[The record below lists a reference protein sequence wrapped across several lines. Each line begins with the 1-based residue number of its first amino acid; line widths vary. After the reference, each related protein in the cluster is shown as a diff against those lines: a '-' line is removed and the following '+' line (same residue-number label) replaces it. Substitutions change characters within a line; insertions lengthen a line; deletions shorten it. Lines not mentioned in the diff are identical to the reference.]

1 MIAAE
6 IQTGEMTVRIHDECC
21 RNVSQGRMAHM
32 SQIVTDSYR
41 RRWMEEGGTG
51 KVLGSTPQP

>member
-6 IQTGEMTVRIHDECC
+6 IQTGELTVRIHDERCHT
-21 RNVSQGRMAHM
+21 VSQGRMAHM

-41 RRWMEEGGTG
+41 RRWMEGEGTYKMFGAM
-51 KVLGSTPQP
+51 PRP